1 MAGLEYHDFVD
12 ETSQDEILSKALVKQ
27 RLHYITDWRRTLK
40 QASPVPLD
48 VDVDD
53 AGDFLNHMFGIQP
66 PADKGGGAL
75 AQGVVQTI
83 SDTVVGAFLDGD
95 IIDL

>member
-12 ETSQDEILSKALVKQ
+12 ETSQDEILSNALVKQ

-40 QASPVPLD
+40 QASPVP

-53 AGDFLNHMFGIQP
+53 AGDFLNDMFGIQP
-66 PADKGGGAL
+66 PAEKGGGAV
-75 AQGVVQTI
+75 AQTVVQTV
-83 SDTVVGAFLDGD
+83 SDTVVGMFLHGD

>member
-1 MAGLEYHDFVD
+1 M
-12 ETSQDEILSKALVKQ
+12 KQ
-27 RLHYITDWRRTLK
+27 RLHHIKDWRRTLK
-40 QASPVPLD
+40 QASPIP

-53 AGDFLNHMFGIQP
+53 VAEWLNHMFGIDTHTP
-66 PADKGGGAL
+66 FGSGAV
-75 AQGVVQTI
+75 AQAVTQTI